1 MYLIAVLPD
10 YKIISF
16 LPRMSVMTD
25 LKKLTA
31 PRGILNLT
39 LGKAQESFEP
49 ILKHLK
55 ISQED
60 SENPTLLEQM
70 HSYLDH
76 SSWRS
81 DSIA

>member
-1 MYLIAVLPD
+1 
-10 YKIISF
+10 
-16 LPRMSVMTD
+16 MSVMTD

-60 SENPTLLEQM
+60 SENPTHLEQT